1 MKDMA
6 RQRIILN
13 DKKKEQL
20 FDLFE
25 SGATLIDIV
34 KKTGLKFGY
43 VQKASTNYWN
53 EKMKSKNEDQH

>member
-1 MKDMA
+1 MRKKV
-6 RQRIILN
+6 ILN

-25 SGATLIDIV
+25 IGATLPDIV